1 MRIAFVMDDLSVHS
15 NGTSVTA
22 ARYALDW
29 ASRCRLIQRFLSQC
43 LQVGGNKAAWAA
55 APTQSPRMAHR
66 PSRLPPCYRRRCRR
80 GPFRSCEKGTVMAT
94 ISNPFV
100 MEVPRKLTDEELVNA
115 IRQDIIGE
123 LEAIHEYD
131 AHVQATDNE
140 DAKKVLSDIR
150 DEEREHMGELLELL
164 ERLAPDEKALHDE
177 GRGEVREMLRKIIRK
192 EAGDGS
198 GLIYGMGH
206 AVYTKSD
213 PRAVILKKFA
223 KKLADQ
229 KGMLEEFELFEAVER
244 LTPEVFA
251 DVKGDKKVMSA
262 NVDMYSGLVYKMMDI
277 PTALYTP
284 LFAVARMVGWCA
296 HRIEEVYNSAGRIM
310 RPAYK
315 AVAPSQP
322 FIQLNQ
328 RG

>member
-1 MRIAFVMDDLSVHS
+1 
-15 NGTSVTA
+15 
-22 ARYALDW
+22 
-29 ASRCRLIQRFLSQC
+29 
-43 LQVGGNKAAWAA
+43 
-55 APTQSPRMAHR
+55 
-66 PSRLPPCYRRRCRR
+66 
-80 GPFRSCEKGTVMAT
+80 MAT

-206 AVYTKSD
+206 AIYSLSD
-213 PRAVILKKFA
+213 PRARLLKQFA
-223 KKLADQ
+223 RGLAEE
-229 KGMLEEFELFEAVER
+229 KGMLDEFELVESVER
-244 LTPEVFA
+244 ISPPLINKA
-251 DVKGDKKVMSA
+251 KGEYKPVCA
-262 NVDMYSGLVYKMMDI
+262 NVDLYSGFVYRMLDI
-277 PTALYTP
+277 PEELYTP
-284 LFAVARMVGWCA
+284 LFAMARMVGWCA
-296 HRIEEVYNSAGRIM
+296 HRLEEVYNPGNKII

-315 AVAPSQP
+315 AVAPVRP
-322 FIQLNQ
+322 FVPLEE

>member
-1 MRIAFVMDDLSVHS
+1 
-15 NGTSVTA
+15 
-22 ARYALDW
+22 
-29 ASRCRLIQRFLSQC
+29 
-43 LQVGGNKAAWAA
+43 
-55 APTQSPRMAHR
+55 
-66 PSRLPPCYRRRCRR
+66 
-80 GPFRSCEKGTVMAT
+80 MAT

-206 AVYTKSD
+206 AVYTLSD
-213 PRAVILKKFA
+213 PRAQILKNHA
-223 KKLADQ
+223 RSLAYKKGYDEEYN
-229 KGMLEEFELFEAVER
+229 MLCSIER
-244 LTPEVFA
+244 LAPEIFA
-251 DVKGDKKVMSA
+251 EEKHGPKKVCA
-262 NVDMYSGLVYKMMDI
+262 NVDLFSGLIYRMLGISED
-277 PTALYTP
+277 LYTP
-284 LFAVARMVGWCA
+284 LFAIARVPGWCA
-296 HRIEEVYNSAGRIM
+296 HRVEEVEYANRII

-315 AVAPSQP
+315 YLGEPQEYLP
-322 FIQLNQ
+322 LEE
-328 RG
+328 R

>member
-1 MRIAFVMDDLSVHS
+1 MDDLSVHS

-206 AVYTKSD
+206 AVYTLSD
-213 PRAVILKKFA
+213 PRAQILKNHA
-223 KKLADQ
+223 RSLAYKKGYDEEYN
-229 KGMLEEFELFEAVER
+229 MLCSIER
-244 LTPEVFA
+244 LAPEIFA
-251 DVKGDKKVMSA
+251 EEKHGPKKVCA
-262 NVDMYSGLVYKMMDI
+262 NVDLFSGLIYRMLGISED
-277 PTALYTP
+277 LYTP
-284 LFAVARMVGWCA
+284 LFAIARVPGWCA
-296 HRIEEVYNSAGRIM
+296 HRVEEVEYANRII

-315 AVAPSQP
+315 YLGEPQEYLP
-322 FIQLNQ
+322 LEE
-328 RG
+328 R

>member
-29 ASRCRLIQRFLSQC
+29 ASRCRLVQRFLSQC

-177 GRGEVREMLRKIIRK
+177 GRGEVREML
-192 EAGDGS
+192 
-198 GLIYGMGH
+198 
-206 AVYTKSD
+206 
-213 PRAVILKKFA
+213 
-223 KKLADQ
+223 
-229 KGMLEEFELFEAVER
+229 
-244 LTPEVFA
+244 
-251 DVKGDKKVMSA
+251 DK
-262 NVDMYSGLVYKMMDI
+262 
-277 PTALYTP
+277 
-284 LFAVARMVGWCA
+284 
-296 HRIEEVYNSAGRIM
+296 
-310 RPAYK
+310 
-315 AVAPSQP
+315 
-322 FIQLNQ
+322 
-328 RG
+328 

>member
-1 MRIAFVMDDLSVHS
+1 
-15 NGTSVTA
+15 
-22 ARYALDW
+22 
-29 ASRCRLIQRFLSQC
+29 
-43 LQVGGNKAAWAA
+43 
-55 APTQSPRMAHR
+55 
-66 PSRLPPCYRRRCRR
+66 
-80 GPFRSCEKGTVMAT
+80 MAT

-206 AVYTKSD
+206 AVYSLSD
-213 PRAVILKKFA
+213 PREVVFKGYVEQ
-223 KKLADQ
+223 LAHE
-229 KGMLEEFELFEAVER
+229 KGRDKDLALYNKIEHMAPQLIAEERKIF
-244 LTPEVFA
+244 
-251 DVKGDKKVMSA
+251 KGVSP
-262 NVDMYSGLVYKMMDI
+262 NVDFYSGFVYDMLGI
-277 PTALYTP
+277 PMELYTP
-284 LFAVARMVGWCA
+284 LFAVARVMGWSA
-296 HRIEEVYNSAGRIM
+296 HRIEELLSANKII

-315 AVAPSQP
+315 SLGGTHEY
-322 FIQLNQ
+322 IRRNE
-328 RG
+328 RE